1 MSATPRRASTRDRH
15 GRDRYRASLVSERVA
30 RKTGMSQFEQIVS
43 STCDYMR
50 AEWPTELKGLNWVVA
65 DAPALEQGATEVPR
79 YAVNPATM
87 TIAIYRVPI
96 IRLTHNRRTD
106 FMDERMHIEQ
116 FVFSAVAELLGR
128 EPWN

>member
-1 MSATPRRASTRDRH
+1 MSD
-15 GRDRYRASLVSERVA
+15 
-30 RKTGMSQFEQIVS
+30 FEQIVS
-43 STCDYMR
+43 STCDYLR
-50 AEWPTELKGLNWVVA
+50 GEWPTELRGLNWVVA
-65 DAPALEQGATEVPR
+65 DAPEISADATEVPR
-79 YAVNPATM
+79 YAVDSATM
-87 TIAIYRVPI
+87 TVTIYRVPI